1 MAEITIAQQE
11 ILNTEWIEGGL
22 SHWEGNECLVRAYLC
37 LTPTLWTV
45 AGQAPLSVGFLRQE
59 NWSGL
64 PFPPPGDHHHPGA
77 EPASSVSPA
86 LQSDS
91 TPETLAS
98 PQRLI
103 FI

>member
-1 MAEITIAQQE
+1 MKRMAEITIAQQE

-64 PFPPPGDHHHPGA
+64 PFPPPGDHPNPRI
-77 EPASSVSPA
+77 EPTSPVSPA
-86 LQSDS
+86 LQADS
-91 TPETLAS
+91 LPTEPLGKLS
-98 PQRLI
+98 G
-103 FI
+103 

>member
-45 AGQAPLSVGFLRQE
+45 TCQTTLSMEFSKQE
-59 NWSGL
+59 YWSGL
-64 PFPPPGDHHHPGA
+64 PGDL
-77 EPASSVSPA
+77 PA
-86 LQSDS
+86 LGSK
-91 TPETLAS
+91 PGLLYC
-98 PQRLI
+98 RWILYH
-103 FI
+103 

>member
-64 PFPPPGDHHHPGA
+64 PFPPPDRKSTRLN
-77 EPASSVSPA
+77 SSH
-86 LQSDS
+86 
-91 TPETLAS
+91 TLAS
-98 PQRLI
+98 RMPSSA
-103 FI
+103 